1 MSKLSDW
8 INSFSGLFYSIKDQ
22 NLSWNA
28 QNQGQQQQ
36 LKQQQILAEQTLAAE
51 LKKKSVQ
58 LEHDIALLKTQ
69 NEAELSMLKT
79 KCNQD
84 LKDYKQYLRSLEQL
98 KRSIENSYAHL
109 PTAVAYTIHH
119 HAKHLLNQMWE
130 AENFEDKMHHEMQL
144 ITFMTTVHEESKIN
158 LQVPQTA
165 ALPQKTL
172 NLISN
177 NKVRQVH

>member
-1 MSKLSDW
+1 MNKLSDW
-8 INSFSGLFYSIKDQ
+8 FNSLSGLFYSIKDQ
-22 NLSWNA
+22 NLRWNT

-51 LKKKSVQ
+51 LKKKSLK

-98 KRSIENSYAHL
+98 KRSIENSYSHL

-144 ITFMTTVHEESKIN
+144 ITFMTTVHEEAKIS
-158 LQVPQTA
+158 LQDHQTQA
-165 ALPQKTL
+165 IPQKTL
-172 NLISN
+172 NLISS
-177 NKVRQVH
+177 KQVKQVH